1 MTVPTRLVAEAAQ
14 TYVVHSRAALA
25 LVPIPDEPGTIV
37 VNFFPD
43 RAPPAPDTA
52 AAFRAALDDAVRRG
66 QPKWLEVLNL
76 EGGVV
81 TASQMGELL
90 GISRQ
95 AVDKRRRA
103 GSLLGFR
110 DGGRDYLY
118 PVWQIRGRKPLP
130 GLDRVLSALREGDHD
145 PLSQFIFFLSSF
157 PRLWDERPLDYL
169 RRGGAL
175 EIDEVEHAALG
186 YLEQGAA

>member
-1 MTVPTRLVAEAAQ
+1 MTAPSRHVSEAAQ

-43 RAPPAPDTA
+43 RAPVAPDTE

-66 QPKWLEVLNL
+66 QPKWLEVLNS

-95 AVDKRRRA
+95 AVDKRRRS
-103 GSLLGFR
+103 GRLLGFQ
-110 DGGRDYLY
+110 DTGRDYLY
-118 PVWQIRGRKPLP
+118 PVWQVRDRKPLP
-130 GLDRVLSALREGDHD
+130 GLDRALAALREGDHD
-145 PLSQFIFFLSSF
+145 PLSQFIFFLSTF
-157 PRLWDERPLDYL
+157 PRLSDERPLDYL
-169 RRGGAL
+169 RRGAAP
-175 EIDEVEHAALG
+175 EIDEVEHAAIG